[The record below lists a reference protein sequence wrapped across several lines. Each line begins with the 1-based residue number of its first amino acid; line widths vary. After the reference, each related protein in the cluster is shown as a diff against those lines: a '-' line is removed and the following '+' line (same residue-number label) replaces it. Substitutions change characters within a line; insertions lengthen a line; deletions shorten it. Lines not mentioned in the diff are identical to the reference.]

1 MPAYTQ
7 QTWADGSAGGTPINA
22 ARLNHMEDGI
32 SNSATDEDLASA
44 VTSLTTLA
52 NAKVPATRTLNGVDL
67 SVNRTFVLSSWN
79 AAQADLSLG
88 NHKLINVLTATADG
102 DATNLAQVTD
112 MVGDKLD
119 ATTTAMQT
127 LLGGKIPCIVVYD
140 DAGSSWHASSYTTQA
155 ADANRFF
162 FFMFGVDD
170 GLHDPFATA
179 GGSAWVLFQET

>member
-32 SNSATDEDLASA
+32 TNSATDEDLSSA
-44 VTSLTTLA
+44 VTSLTALA
-52 NAKVPATRTLNGVDL
+52 NAKVPLTRTLNGFDL
-67 SVNRTFVLSSWN
+67 SVNRTFSLSSFTGPTTDLLMN
-79 AAQADLSLG
+79 THKITALLAGTADTDAANLGQVNDLVAD
-88 NHKLINVLTATADG
+88 KLTATVA
-102 DATNLAQVTD
+102 
-112 MVGDKLD
+112 
-119 ATTTAMQT
+119 AMQS

-140 DAGSSWHASSYTTQA
+140 SAGSSWHASSYTTQA
-155 ADANRFF
+155 ADTNRFF
-162 FFMFGVDD
+162 FFVFGVDD